1 MGGRYGSRVA
11 GRGVLPLVIA
21 ALLFAPSLVRAQSG
35 AASPP
40 AVYSD
45 SQANRGQLWFE
56 SACVACHPTRDMSSP
71 DFQVKWKGM
80 SALDLFSRISN
91 TMPLTDPGSLSRRT
105 YVDIVAYLLKINGL
119 PAGTTALAADS
130 TALRQAPLSFGS
142 PPTTQAHPNP

>member
-1 MGGRYGSRVA
+1 MMRYGSRGA
-11 GRGVLPLVIA
+11 GRG
-21 ALLFAPSLVRAQSG
+21 ALLVASAACLGAPAQLRAQ
-35 AASPP
+35 AAAPAPP
-40 AVYSD
+40 VYSD

-105 YVDIVAYLLKINGL
+105 YVDIVAYLLRINGL

-130 TALRQAPLSFGS
+130 AALRQAPLSFGS
-142 PPTTQAHPNP
+142 PPSTQAHPNP